1 MRRIKNREK
10 LTKEDLS
17 ISLLK
22 SDSSAAKQNVKKLF
36 NNNNNNNNTV
46 DDDNH
51 DGKIQGKISDIR
63 MILSRLVNIVNINDR
78 KKIKRELYETEKKKN
93 FSDKEKKE
101 NYNHLVELVRTLDKK
116 YQYNDHD
123 DLDCYGI
130 RDTESLFG
138 GVDGDDDYYY
148 KPILVKSSFK
158 NNCKYHE
165 SRGDK
170 EKNLSVKQ
178 YLYKIIPYLSDI
190 INDHKA
196 RKESNE

>member
-36 NNNNNNNNTV
+36 NNNNNNTV

-78 KKIKRELYETEKKKN
+78 KKIKRELYETEKKKT
-93 FSDKEKKE
+93 FQIRKKK
-101 NYNHLVELVRTLDKK
+101 RT
-116 YQYNDHD
+116 
-123 DLDCYGI
+123 I
-130 RDTESLFG
+130 I
-138 GVDGDDDYYY
+138 
-148 KPILVKSSFK
+148 ILL
-158 NNCKYHE
+158 N
-165 SRGDK
+165 
-170 EKNLSVKQ
+170 
-178 YLYKIIPYLSDI
+178 
-190 INDHKA
+190 
-196 RKESNE
+196 